1 MNISNNSSIPF
12 PRSLVY
18 ATFQDKLV
26 ELVPYMPNV
35 RDIKIKS
42 RQDKDGNIYCVNEW
56 HGGGDI
62 PMAARAIISE
72 EMLSWTEYNTWNVED
87 FTLEWSI
94 QTHAF
99 TEAVSCSGINRF
111 LEKNGTTMI
120 ESRGKLI
127 IDPKEIKGVP
137 QFLTGQIAHVV
148 EEFLGQKIK
157 PNLLQMSE
165 GVRKY
170 LQQNSSS

>member
-12 PRSLVY
+12 ARSLVY
-18 ATFQDKLV
+18 PTFQDKLV

-35 RDIKIKS
+35 LDIEVKS
-42 RQDKDGNIYCVNEW
+42 RQEKDGKIYCVNEW

-72 EMLSWTEYNTWNVED
+72 EMLSWTEYNTWKVED

-94 QTHAF
+94 KTHAF
-99 TEAVSCSGINRF
+99 TEAVSCGGINRF
-111 LEKNGTTMI
+111 LEKNGNTVI
-120 ESRGKLI
+120 ESRGELI
-127 IDPKEIKGVP
+127 IDPKKIKGVP
-137 QFLTGQIAHVV
+137 QFISGQIAHVV

-170 LQQNSSS
+170 LEENPRS